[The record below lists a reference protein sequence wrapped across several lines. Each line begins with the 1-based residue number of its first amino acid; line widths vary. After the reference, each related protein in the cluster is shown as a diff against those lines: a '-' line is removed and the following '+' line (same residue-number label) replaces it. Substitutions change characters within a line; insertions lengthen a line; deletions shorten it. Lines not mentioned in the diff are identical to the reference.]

1 MTKPIN
7 PGTAILFLL
16 KREYIR
22 ECSIQTVE
30 SDQGEQSD
38 RAIHPNGWS
47 FEQWLIENKMIVQPQ
62 TIIQQQPPKIQL
74 VK

>member
-7 PGTAILFLL
+7 PGNAILFLL

-22 ECSIQTVE
+22 ECSIE
-30 SDQGEQSD
+30 SATNDQGEQTE

-47 FEQWLIENKMIVQPQ
+47 FEQWLTENKMIVQPS
-62 TIIQQQPPKIQL
+62 IIQTQTPKIEII
-74 VK
+74 K

>member
-30 SDQGEQSD
+30 NDQGEQSD

-47 FEQWLIENKMIVQPQ
+47 FEQWLTENKMIVQPQ
-62 TIIQQQPPKIQL
+62 SIIQTQTPKIEL
-74 VK
+74 IK

>member
-22 ECSIQTVE
+22 ECRIETVAN
-30 SDQGEQSD
+30 DQGEESD
-38 RAIHPNGWS
+38 RAVHPNGWS
-47 FEQWLIENKMIVQPQ
+47 FEQWLIDDPIKVYKQYEQQLNLEKIY
-62 TIIQQQPPKIQL
+62 IIK
-74 VK
+74 

>member
-22 ECSIQTVE
+22 ECSIE
-30 SDQGEQSD
+30 SMPNDQGEQTE

-47 FEQWLIENKMIVQPQ
+47 FEQWLTENKMIVQPQ
-62 TIIQQQPPKIQL
+62 SVIQTQTPKIEL
-74 VK
+74 LK

>member
-22 ECSIQTVE
+22 ECSIE
-30 SDQGEQSD
+30 STPNDQGEQTE
-38 RAIHPNGWS
+38 RAVHPNGWS
-47 FEQWLIENKMIVQPQ
+47 FEQWLTENKMIVQPQ
-62 TIIQQQPPKIQL
+62 SIIQTQTPKIQL

>member
-22 ECSIQTVE
+22 ECSIETITD
-30 SDQGEQSD
+30 DQGQPNE
-38 RAIHPNGWS
+38 RAVHPNGWS
-47 FEQWLIENKMIVQPQ
+47 FEQWLTENKMIVQPQ
-62 TIIQQQPPKIQL
+62 SIIQPQTPKIEII
-74 VK
+74 K